1 MHSTVSWPAKQTS
14 YFIPL
19 PWAHRI
25 LFFSFFF
32 SRYEQLITICG
43 HHHHRECHP
52 CSTLDMDI
60 PFLIHNTRIMVS
72 PLDCLN
78 YPKPNL
84 GLSRVVLDMYISRG
98 LIINVLKALWLY
110 IWKSPL
116 PNGCEVFC
124 YLSVSLHFGTN
135 SYTLSYLYTNGQH
148 IEYSFCRTHMRVNI
162 YFKSTFTSVL

>member
-1 MHSTVSWPAKQTS
+1 MLNPITHSIASWPANKHPILYLCLT
-14 YFIPL
+14 
-19 PWAHRI
+19 HRI

-43 HHHHRECHP
+43 HHHHHVCHP

-60 PFLIHNTRIMVS
+60 TFLIHNTSIMVS

-78 YPKPNL
+78 YLKPNF

-98 LIINVLKALWLY
+98 LIVIILTALWLY

-116 PNGCEVFC
+116 SNGW
-124 YLSVSLHFGTN
+124 
-135 SYTLSYLYTNGQH
+135 
-148 IEYSFCRTHMRVNI
+148 
-162 YFKSTFTSVL
+162 SVLLSLCLSTLWNQFIYSILRIHKWATHCN